1 MERRD
6 KLEWKRTKS
15 IGEIIV
21 DAFITMGRIIVLFCI
36 FGMIKERWEY
46 IKMEED
52 EYENRHCS

>member
-1 MERRD
+1 MN
-6 KLEWKRTKS
+6 
-15 IGEIIV
+15 GEIIV
-21 DAFITMGRIIVLFCI
+21 DAFITMGRIITLFCI

>member
-1 MERRD
+1 MN
-6 KLEWKRTKS
+6 
-15 IGEIIV
+15 GEIIV

-46 IKMEED
+46 IKMEEN